1 MPSHEELQGAER
13 DLNHVLMIK
22 AYLGGIQAIRETL
35 EAADCT
41 SQLLRWVLEKCGHG
55 STAPIVGL
63 IQEAIEQDAV
73 FSKAPIDTRNNRLW
87 AIKVSVLSKI
97 IPCSHADDTHLVR
110 AQQRSGGVSPDVSG
124 PHERDAPVRGRTQQ
138 DVPRYVTSL
147 PILIQSSLANKMQST

>member
-22 AYLGGIQAIRETL
+22 AYLGGIQAVRETL

-41 SQLLRWVLEKCGHG
+41 SQLLRWVLEKCGQG

-87 AIKVSVLSKI
+87 AIKVSILSEI
-97 IPCSHADDTHLVR
+97 MPFSYADETHLVR
-110 AQQRSGGVSPDVSG
+110 AQQCSGGVSPDVPG
-124 PHERDAPVRGRTQQ
+124 PHKRDAPVRGRAQQ
-138 DVPRYVTSL
+138 DIPRHVDSL
-147 PILIQSSLANKMQST
+147 PIAI

>member
-41 SQLLRWVLEKCGHG
+41 SQLLRWVLEKCGQG

-63 IQEAIEQDAV
+63 IQGAIEQDAV

-87 AIKVSVLSKI
+87 AIKVSASSEI
-97 IPCSHADDTHLVR
+97 MPFSYADDSNRLVR
-110 AQQRSGGVSPDVSG
+110 AQQRSGGISPDVPG
-124 PHERDAPVRGRTQQ
+124 PHERDAPVRGRAQQ
-138 DVPRYVTSL
+138 DVPECVNSL
-147 PILIQSSLANKMQST
+147 PILIQSSLTDKM